1 MEKPHVLR
9 RRSKELKFALDLK
22 NLGRMTLTN
31 LSLLVMQNDRPEGSH
46 ATASDRAQRE
56 TMGSRCQI
64 IYEIVFSEIR
74 QPVKNSVQG
83 WAHPDSPYWTTQD
96 ASSPQS

>member
-56 TMGSRCQI
+56 REQRPQLCETVHS
-64 IYEIVFSEIR
+64 VIR
-74 QPVKNSVQG
+74 QPVKNRAHG
-83 WAHPDSPYWTTQD
+83 WAHPDTPY
-96 ASSPQS
+96 